1 MRPAARLTLSAILL
15 ATLAAC
21 GAPAPAPQDKES
33 AREKGRDTDE
43 TVFDDMI
50 QTQDRARAVEDVTL
64 GRKAEMDA
72 AIEQSEGDAAPEER

>member
-1 MRPAARLTLSAILL
+1 MRPAARLTLSALLL
-15 ATLAAC
+15 AMLAAC
-21 GAPAPAPQDKES
+21 GVPGPQDDKEE

-64 GRKAEMDA
+64 GHKQALDE
-72 AIEQSEGDAAPEER
+72 AISESEGEAPPDER

>member
-1 MRPAARLTLSAILL
+1 MRPAARLTLPALLL

-21 GAPAPAPQDKES
+21 GAPAPQDKES

-64 GRKAEMDA
+64 GRKADMDA
-72 AIEQSEGDAAPEER
+72 AIERSEGDAAAEDR